1 MHPDHT
7 VTLVGSPSVEPVSDR
22 PDDQG
27 SIDGE
32 TGETGETD
40 QPAETVEAVPGDPT
54 TGPQPSRN
62 WGRVVLAVL
71 AVLAVVLG
79 AFRIVTLTSERDELQ
94 QDTEQL
100 EESLR
105 IARGDAGEQIDELEG
120 EVERLDA
127 TISALVT
134 DLEIATEELE
144 SSRAEVDDLTT
155 RLDERRAERDE
166 LQEQIDELTEIVDLV
181 GTEVTPMPDL
191 LGVPIADVEELAE
204 ELGVE
209 LVVVESQP
217 TNVIARPGDVIEQLP
232 LLDTPLIPGSVVWV
246 EVYTPVVPD

>member
-1 MHPDHT
+1 M
-7 VTLVGSPSVEPVSDR
+7 EPVSDR
-22 PDDQG
+22 TDDQG
-27 SIDGE
+27 SVDGDPGE
-32 TGETGETD
+32 TSETV
-40 QPAETVEAVPGDPT
+40 ETVEAVPGDPT
-54 TGPQPSRN
+54 TGPQPRRN

-71 AVLAVVLG
+71 AVLAAVLG
-79 AFRIVTLTSERDELQ
+79 AFRIITLTSERDELQ

-105 IARGDAGEQIDELEG
+105 IARGDAGAQIEELEG

-127 TISALVT
+127 TIAALVT
-134 DLEIATEELE
+134 DLETTTTELE
-144 SSRAEVDDLTT
+144 ASRDEVDDLTA

-191 LGVPIADVEELAE
+191 LGLPIADVEELAD

-209 LVVVESQP
+209 LVVVETQP
-217 TNVIARPGDVIEQLP
+217 SNVIARPGDVIEQLP
-232 LLDTPLIPGSVVWV
+232 LLGTPLVPGSVVWV
-246 EVYTPVVPD
+246 EVYTPVVPEG

>member
-1 MHPDHT
+1 
-7 VTLVGSPSVEPVSDR
+7 VEPVSDR
-22 PDDQG
+22 PDDEG
-27 SIDGE
+27 S
-32 TGETGETD
+32 TD
-40 QPAETVEAVPGDPT
+40 HDTAHDAGDETVETVPGDPT
-54 TGPQPSRN
+54 TGPRPKRN

-94 QDTEQL
+94 QDVERL

-105 IARGDAGEQIDELEG
+105 IARGDAGAQIEELEG
-120 EVERLDA
+120 EVEQLDA
-127 TISALVT
+127 TVAALLA
-134 DLEIATEELE
+134 DLETTTSELGA
-144 SSRAEVDDLTT
+144 SRDEVDDLTS
-155 RLDERRAERDE
+155 RLDERRAERDA

-204 ELGVE
+204 ELAVE

-217 TNVIARPGDVIEQLP
+217 TNVIARPGDVIDQLP
-232 LLDTPLIPGSVVWV
+232 LLDTPLLPGSVVWV
-246 EVYTPVVPD
+246 EVYTPVVPDE